1 MKLSD
6 SMTEINVYLWST
18 VALNEK
24 DVCAGEPQVS
34 VVSSLHLVAEGLLA
48 SIHENQRISSIK
60 D

>member
-48 SIHENQRISSIK
+48 SIHENQ
-60 D
+60 